1 MRSIYAGPAMVIGLA
16 SATPAIAQETRET
29 GLYVQAEA
37 GYAFSGDTGFTPP
50 FPSSD
55 DATVKLTDGYEIA
68 GALGYDFGGFRL
80 EAEIAHRDI
89 ALDGAIGSQGNPYGF
104 AGYEFVSEGQIETTS
119 YMLNAVGDF
128 AVGENFELFAG
139 AGIGQSDSD
148 IYVLNYFEG
157 TPFDAPY
164 FDSSDSSFAWQA
176 MAGARF
182 HVSETVSLY
191 AKYRFHQVT
200 DAAFPDFSGADYTGS
215 FDSHSLNAGIG
226 FAF

>member
-1 MRSIYAGPAMVIGLA
+1 MRRIYAGSALLVGCTFATAA
-16 SATPAIAQETRET
+16 SAQDAAAT
-29 GLYVQAEA
+29 GVYVQAEA

-55 DATVKLTDGYEIA
+55 DAIVKLTDGYEIA

-89 ALDGAIGSQGNPYGF
+89 SLDGAIGSQGNPYGF

-139 AGIGQSDSD
+139 AGIGKSDSD

-157 TPFDAPY
+157 THFDAPY
-164 FDSSDSSFAWQA
+164 FDSTDSSFAWQA

-182 HVSETVSLY
+182 NLSDAASIH

-200 DAAFPDFSGADYTGS
+200 DAAFPDFSDSDYTGS
-215 FDSHSLNAGIG
+215 FDSHSIVAGVG
-226 FAF
+226 FRF